1 MTQVEQACAE
11 HGAKVRWHSDHWVAE
26 VLADDR
32 RFLVI
37 GQVFPLNTA
46 SAAQVATDKVA
57 TAGLL
62 ADRGVPVVPHH
73 LLRFATDR
81 DPVALTTKL
90 VGLPAVL
97 KPHRESSGVDVLRAR
112 DETEARAGLAH
123 LAGRYRAIAVSPL
136 LPIEDEFRLVVL
148 DGEVLLVYR
157 KAIAPGEWRHNLKF
171 GARPDLDVPA
181 DRAAA
186 LGPLALAAM
195 RALELRFASV
205 DVVWVAG
212 RPLVLEVN
220 SGVSLE
226 HFSQAGP
233 RHRDLA
239 AEVYRTAIRA
249 CLASTEVGGAGGGGA
264 GGGGGGAGGGGGGAS
279 GGAAGGGGAGGGA
292 GGGGVGGGGVGGGGV
307 GGGGVGG
314 GSAGGG
320 GAGGGG
326 AGLTA
331 G

>member
-1 MTQVEQACAE
+1 MRHFVTQVEQACAE
-11 HGAKVRWHSDHWVAE
+11 HGAKVRWHSDHWMAE
-26 VLADDR
+26 VVADDR

-46 SAAQVATDKVA
+46 SSAQVATDKVA

-62 ADRGVPVVPHH
+62 ADHGVPAVPHH

-81 DPVALTTKL
+81 DPVTLTERL

-112 DETEARAGLAH
+112 DAAEARAGLGL
-123 LAGRYRAIAVSPL
+123 LAARYRAIAVSPF

-171 GARPDLDVPA
+171 GARPELDVSP
-181 DRAAA
+181 DRVEVLTA
-186 LGPLALAAM
+186 LALAAM
-195 RALELRFASV
+195 RVLELRFASV
-205 DVVWVAG
+205 DIAWVDG
-212 RPLVLEVN
+212 RPLVLEIN

-233 RHRDLA
+233 HHRGLA
-239 AEVYRTAIRA
+239 ADVYRAAIRA
-249 CLASTEVGGAGGGGA
+249 CLEVPGD
-264 GGGGGGAGGGGGGAS
+264 
-279 GGAAGGGGAGGGA
+279 
-292 GGGGVGGGGVGGGGV
+292 V
-307 GGGGVGG
+307 
-314 GSAGGG
+314 
-320 GAGGGG
+320 
-326 AGLTA
+326 TA